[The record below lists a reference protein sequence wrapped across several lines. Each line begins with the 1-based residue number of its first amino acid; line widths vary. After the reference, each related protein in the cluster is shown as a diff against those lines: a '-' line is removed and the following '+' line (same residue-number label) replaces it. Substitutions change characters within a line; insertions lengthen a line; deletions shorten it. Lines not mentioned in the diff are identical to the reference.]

1 MTANVQKIRAC
12 QFRVF
17 GLFREVEDRSLE
29 SYNPGLFFHV
39 DTICGSFEVKVPKKL
54 FDEAPSPG
62 TELWLVGNAFTT
74 RFCDVDLQ
82 VTEFFEPNER
92 MPEPSSEDQ
101 MRGAW
106 FQGITSIEK
115 STFRRNNGETCY
127 KLLVRGLGFLY
138 SYVTDDEKVYRL
150 FPGDELILLRGRLKL
165 DQTYRQDRRRTIY
178 VLTPTD
184 FVQPRRE
191 AEPSPSDSDNSKPK
205 PERRQAPQDKQN

>member
-1 MTANVQKIRAC
+1 
-12 QFRVF
+12 
-17 GLFREVEDRSLE
+17 
-29 SYNPGLFFHV
+29 
-39 DTICGSFEVKVPKKL
+39 
-54 FDEAPSPG
+54 
-62 TELWLVGNAFTT
+62 
-74 RFCDVDLQ
+74 
-82 VTEFFEPNER
+82 

>member
-17 GLFREVEDRSLE
+17 GMFREAEDRSSE

-39 DTICGSFEVKVPKKL
+39 DTVCGTFEVKVPKKM
-54 FDEAPSPG
+54 FDAAPAPG
-62 TELWLVGNAFTT
+62 TELWLQGNAFTT

-115 STFRRNNGETCY
+115 STFKRNSGENGY

-138 SYVTDDEKVYRL
+138 SYTTDDETIYRS

-165 DQTYRQDRRRTIY
+165 DQTYRQERRRTIY
-178 VLTPTD
+178 VFTPTD

-191 AEPSPSDSDNSKPK
+191 AEPSPDHDNSKPK
-205 PERRQAPQDKQN
+205 PERRQAPPVKEN